1 MCFDACVSL
10 SALPYLICLRKSS
23 FCLQHCR
30 YIWSN
35 EVRWLQLGL
44 TSTKGCDAF
53 TGVNYQLLPPGG
65 SHDLPKISLTRI
77 LGCGILIVYSE
88 TWLLTCLGNKSSS
101 THSLRTNVLR
111 LSKLIDGWISA
122 RQRIGSPKKKA
133 HTGPGE
139 WLSPPAEAWAA
150 PAPIQTA
157 WWGGKWL
164 CHRWGW
170 GWGNE

>member
-23 FCLQHCR
+23 FCLQHCW

-35 EVRWLQLGL
+35 EVRWLPLGL
-44 TSTKGCDAF
+44 TSTKGCDAS

-65 SHDLPKISLTRI
+65 SHDLPKSLSQGSWGVEFLLFTQ
-77 LGCGILIVYSE
+77 

-111 LSKLIDGWISA
+111 LSKPIDGWISA
-122 RQRIGSPKKKA
+122 PQRIGSPKKSSWGRQGGITL
-133 HTGPGE
+133 HG
-139 WLSPPAEAWAA
+139 LSS
-150 PAPIQTA
+150 QFSV
-157 WWGGKWL
+157 
-164 CHRWGW
+164 
-170 GWGNE
+170 